1 MLLRTCTLA
10 LKTRGLPVS
19 YDAGPFPAQI
29 AFTVD
34 KHDGKRDKQQH
45 ARHRNGVQP
54 HALNTPVAQ
63 HGAKHK
69 GKDHAK
75 VQQAVFQ
82 KAALVGDD
90 VIVHVLQR
98 VAQVADTHGRG
109 DAVSMN
115 LAETLDLH
123 TAGKRGKAVG
133 EQVEIATGKMP
144 ASKNTVTWRQ

>member
-1 MLLRTCTLA
+1 MLLQTCTLA

-19 YDAGPFPAQI
+19 YDAGPFPVQVAL
-29 AFTVD
+29 AVD
-34 KHDGKRDKQQH
+34 EHDGKRDKQQQT
-45 ARHRNGVQP
+45 RHDDGVQA

-82 KAALVGDD
+82 KAAPVGDD

-98 VAQVADTHGRG
+98 VAQVADTHGRS
-109 DAVSMN
+109 DAVTVD
-115 LAETLDLH
+115 LAEALDLH
-123 TAGKRGKAVG
+123 TAGKRGCNRHRG
-133 EQVEIATGKMP
+133 
-144 ASKNTVTWRQ
+144 